1 MKNIIQRAITGGLFV
16 AFIIIGSLWNENS
29 FAFVFALLCGLT
41 IRELA
46 QLVNQQKR
54 VNIPVNTL
62 TFWGIYLFLAVHF
75 YMRGISWD
83 EDDRSVV
90 LYFIPYA
97 GFLMYVLLRELY
109 KKQENPIHNWAYN
122 ILTQFMVA
130 LPFSLLNVLA
140 YYKGE
145 TAGFAPYYPEVALA
159 VFIFIWVN
167 DTGAFCI
174 GSLIGRHPLFPRVS
188 PKKSWEGAFG
198 GGLLTILAAYLFY
211 TVSDIQEP
219 LWRWIGLA
227 VVVVP
232 ASIYGDLNE
241 SLLKRH
247 LGIKDSGNT
256 LPGHGGLMDRMDSA
270 LLAIPAAAL
279 YMFVTSPEVMELIKE
294 VVKHVSCNN

>member
-16 AFIIIGSLWNENS
+16 AFIIIGALWSENS

-41 IRELA
+41 VRELA

-54 VNIPVNTL
+54 VNIPANTL

-83 EDDRSVV
+83 EHDRSVV
-90 LYFIPYA
+90 LYFLPYA

-109 KKQENPIHNWAYN
+109 KKQENPIHNWAYS

-130 LPFSLLNVLA
+130 VPFALLNVVA
-140 YYKGE
+140 YYQGE
-145 TAGFAPYYPEVALA
+145 TSGFAPYFPEMALA
-159 VFIFIWVN
+159 VFVFIWVN
-167 DTGAFCI
+167 DTGAFCV
-174 GSLIGRHPLFPRVS
+174 GSLIGKHRLFPRIS
-188 PKKSWEGAFG
+188 PKKSWEGAIG
-198 GGLLTILAAYLFY
+198 GGVLTIAAAYIFFC
-211 TVSDIQEP
+211 VSGLNEP

-232 ASIYGDLNE
+232 AAIFGDLNE

-247 LGIKDSGNT
+247 LGIKDSGTT
-256 LPGHGGLMDRMDSA
+256 LPGHGGFMDRLDSA
-270 LLAIPAAAL
+270 LIAIPVAAL
-279 YMFVTSPEVMELIKE
+279 YIFVTSSEVLEMIQQIIGRLITA
-294 VVKHVSCNN
+294 

>member
-16 AFIIIGSLWNENS
+16 AFIIIGALWSENS

-41 IRELA
+41 VRELA

-54 VNIPVNTL
+54 VNIPANTL

-83 EDDRSVV
+83 EHDRSVV
-90 LYFIPYA
+90 LYFLPYA

-109 KKQENPIHNWAYN
+109 KKQENPIHNWAYS

-130 LPFSLLNVLA
+130 VPFALLNVVA
-140 YYKGE
+140 YYQGE
-145 TAGFAPYYPEVALA
+145 TSGFAPYFPEMALA
-159 VFIFIWVN
+159 VFVFIWVN
-167 DTGAFCI
+167 DTGAFCV
-174 GSLIGRHPLFPRVS
+174 GSLIGKHRLFPRIS
-188 PKKSWEGAFG
+188 PKKSWEGAIG
-198 GGLLTILAAYLFY
+198 GGVLTIAAAYIFFC
-211 TVSDIQEP
+211 VSGLNEP

-232 ASIYGDLNE
+232 AAIFGDLNE

-247 LGIKDSGNT
+247 LGIKDSGTT
-256 LPGHGGLMDRMDSA
+256 LPGHGGFMDRLDSA
-270 LLAIPAAAL
+270 LIAIPVAAL
-279 YMFVTSPEVMELIKE
+279 YIFVTSSEVLEMIQKMIGGLIT
-294 VVKHVSCNN
+294 V